1 MKLFETSALI
11 VAGATAFA
19 LSGCVL
25 FNDLPYE
32 HTESLELEF
41 ESSAPGFDIE
51 LEVGDIEIVATEGT
65 PRVTAVIHEK
75 YENDAHLVV
84 DGGRIGLTTDSVDG
98 EARLGDITL
107 ELPPHLG
114 RIGIANGVGDID
126 VSGFDTI
133 ESLRLESGT
142 GDVYL
147 SELGEVARI
156 EIELGVGDAFLVGV
170 GAMDAKLECGVGD
183 AVLERSSFAELEVD
197 LGVGDLTAGTSE
209 AVSVDLDSGVGD
221 IVRPRAVESIR
232 PTAAS
237 SSRPEAAQSVY

>member
-84 DGGRIGLTTDSVDG
+84 DG
-98 EARLGDITL
+98 DITL

-142 GDVYL
+142 GDVHL